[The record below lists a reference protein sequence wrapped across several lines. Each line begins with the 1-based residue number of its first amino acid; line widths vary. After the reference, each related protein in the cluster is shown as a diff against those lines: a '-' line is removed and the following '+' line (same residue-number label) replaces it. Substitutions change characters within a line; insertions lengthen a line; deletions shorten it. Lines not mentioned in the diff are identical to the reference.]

1 VSYLVVRSL
10 KELTVRASMR
20 LGMTQQEMADALG
33 SSLRSISRWHA
44 GDATPS
50 TSQLHRLAALLH
62 PRDPDLAHDA
72 AFAGG
77 ATLEQLGTVA
87 PPPPP
92 PPPPP
97 EPDPPPSPP
106 PAPPPLPA
114 RLLVDAVVCAVA
126 QAFEDLEGAPVS
138 LQRARTAVGAAFL
151 RAAELRLTIEEA
163 AGVFAPTVEPEGER
177 GAAKAAAGA
186 TARADDA
193 DEG

>member
-1 VSYLVVRSL
+1 
-10 KELTVRASMR
+10 
-20 LGMTQQEMADALG
+20 
-33 SSLRSISRWHA
+33 
-44 GDATPS
+44 
-50 TSQLHRLAALLH
+50 
-62 PRDPDLAHDA
+62 
-72 AFAGG
+72 
-77 ATLEQLGTVA
+77 
-87 PPPPP
+87 
-92 PPPPP
+92 
-97 EPDPPPSPP
+97 
-106 PAPPPLPA
+106 
-114 RLLVDAVVCAVA
+114 VCAVA